1 VLKRRFFQVLP
12 SIMISVAIFACGGGE
27 DATPTTQGA
36 PSPPP
41 PPPPPAAPAA
51 GDVRPPASAASGQPS
66 EGEVTLVS
74 VINGD
79 PAGPTGEYKFSP
91 LEFTF
96 KVGETVSF
104 SIKAETEL
112 HNFSVDELN
121 IDQDINTGETVE
133 LKFTFNDTG
142 TYRLYCLFHEA
153 NGMVG
158 TITVVQ

>member
-1 VLKRRFFQVLP
+1 MLKRRFFQVMLG
-12 SIMISVAIFACGGGE
+12 IMIAVAIVACSGGE
-27 DATPTTQGA
+27 EATPTTPGA
-36 PSPPP
+36 TSPP
-41 PPPPPAAPAA
+41 PPPPPAAPAPV
-51 GDVRPPASAASGQPS
+51 DVSPPASAASVQPS

-91 LEFTF
+91 FELTF
-96 KVGETVSF
+96 NVGETVAF

-112 HNFSVDELN
+112 HNFSVDELK
-121 IDQDINTGETVE
+121 IDQDINAGETVE
-133 LKFTFNDTG
+133 LKFTFNDAG
-142 TYRLYCLFHEA
+142 TYRMYCLFHEA